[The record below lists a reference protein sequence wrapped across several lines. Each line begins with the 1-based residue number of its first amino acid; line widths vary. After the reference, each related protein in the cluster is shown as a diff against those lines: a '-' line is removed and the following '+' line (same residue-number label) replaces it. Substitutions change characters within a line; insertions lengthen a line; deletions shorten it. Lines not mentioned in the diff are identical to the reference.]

1 MSLEDHDKRKKQRV
15 DFKTKISLK
24 TDQSELNIEGSSKD
38 LSLKGIFIQT
48 NQNIALNTKCDIE
61 IYLTGMTEKFVLNMQ
76 GITIRQEDNGIA
88 VEFISMDLDSYTH
101 LKNILRYNT
110 QNPDDIC

>member
-15 DFKTKISLK
+15 DFKTKITLK

-38 LSLKGIFIQT
+38 LSLKGIFIHT
-48 NQNIALNTKCDIE
+48 NEDIALNTKCDIE

-110 QNPDDIC
+110 ANPDDIY